1 MKYFR
6 RVVSGAKED
15 AEKVF
20 RPDFCALRGS
30 DSGAGRGGALV
41 LLLPV
46 NRVQKKTSILIYL
59 VPLKKIIAICC
70 PAFWPAAGGKFWHF
84 LELVTLG
91 NSDF

>member
-30 DSGAGRGGALV
+30 DSGAGGGG
-41 LLLPV
+41 
-46 NRVQKKTSILIYL
+46 
-59 VPLKKIIAICC
+59 C
-70 PAFWPAAGGKFWHF
+70 PSLASKEGTGEEGVFNLWTDHWP
-84 LELVTLG
+84 
-91 NSDF
+91 

>member
-30 DSGAGRGGALV
+30 DSGGGGGGGAGPSLAS
-41 LLLPV
+41 
-46 NRVQKKTSILIYL
+46 K
-59 VPLKKIIAICC
+59 
-70 PAFWPAAGGKFWHF
+70 
-84 LELVTLG
+84 
-91 NSDF
+91 

>member
-30 DSGAGRGGALV
+30 DSGGGGGGRCPSLASKEG
-41 LLLPV
+41 
-46 NRVQKKTSILIYL
+46 TSIFVIVMLR
-59 VPLKKIIAICC
+59 CD
-70 PAFWPAAGGKFWHF
+70 G
-84 LELVTLG
+84 
-91 NSDF
+91 